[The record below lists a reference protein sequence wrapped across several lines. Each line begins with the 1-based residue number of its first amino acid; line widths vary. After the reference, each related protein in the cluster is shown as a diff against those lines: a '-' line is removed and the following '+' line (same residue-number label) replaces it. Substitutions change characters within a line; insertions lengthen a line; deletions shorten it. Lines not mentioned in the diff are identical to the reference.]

1 MTTGPSRNPEDKP
14 ADPSGDLEILRMA
27 LANTA
32 TCLGDALA
40 TYNRYVG
47 DDVFKNSVPADH
59 FKELL
64 WKLYEGIYG
73 HRKAEGIDPFKTA
86 VGGALELAKA
96 WRERGEPAERKAG
109 ELAVQIT
116 NLTTAITAMNSSAA
130 IASESERKEIPPA
143 LLHSVREKWSAM
155 GARYERAKSNWHN
168 EMPGDWPV
176 EVVMTMAELRA
187 LAVLPGSVPSS
198 DVGTVKLLTD
208 LLDRGY
214 KMHVMAGTTTHLS
227 AQDSD
232 QNDPLLA
239 WLSDVRSV
247 LYGKTK
253 PTPTVPTAGERNSE
267 GKS

>member
-1 MTTGPSRNPEDKP
+1 MTTGPSRCDERTI
-14 ADPSGDLEILRMA
+14 ADHAEVIGNVTAALLDL
-27 LANTA
+27 N
-32 TCLGDALA
+32 A
-40 TYNRYVG
+40 TYFRNQVTFTFESTNDAMSYIQKARRIVEERLTIIR
-47 DDVFKNSVPADH
+47 DH
-59 FKELL
+59 
-64 WKLYEGIYG
+64 I
-73 HRKAEGIDPFKTA
+73 AS
-86 VGGALELAKA
+86 
-96 WRERGEPAERKAG
+96 AG
-109 ELAVQIT
+109 K
-116 NLTTAITAMNSSAA
+116 MAA
-130 IASESERKEIPPA
+130 PTPSESERKEIPPA

-253 PTPTVPTAGERNSE
+253 PTPTVPTAGERPE
-267 GKS
+267 GK